1 MHGANTYM
9 HGANMYMHGVNMH
22 GACTC
27 TVQQW
32 GGSLGSKEHP
42 FCSLNNRIVGVA
54 YPYSGE
60 MMKRTP
66 PCESSVSSRIP
77 LMGEFLLY
85 LPI

>member
-1 MHGANTYM
+1 MHGPAVVDP
-9 HGANMYMHGVNMH
+9 GKVPWA
-22 GACTC
+22 
-27 TVQQW
+27 Q
-32 GGSLGSKEHP
+32 KKKP

-66 PCESSVSSRIP
+66 SCESSVSFQIP